1 MYEKPQYF
9 TKDGY
14 KRLDK
19 NPHRDDAPTFKLVP
33 KKKALIK
40 ASLPQGP
47 RKGIKL
53 SDNAA
58 KMIAMALKEMLKDP
72 K

>member
-14 KRLDK
+14 KRLNK
-19 NPHRDDAPTFKLVP
+19 NPHRDDAPTLKLIP
-33 KKKALIK
+33 KKKPA
-40 ASLPQGP
+40 ASAQLPS
-47 RKGIKL
+47 KGIKL
-53 SDNAA
+53 SDKSA
-58 KMIAMALKEMLKDP
+58 KMIALALKEMLREP